1 MPISSTLLNELE
13 QRRRTAYA
21 AGGEDKL
28 AERRKKG
35 LLTARDRLAVLFQEN
50 TFMEWGLHAQHDCH
64 HFDMEGKSMPGD
76 GVITGVG
83 YVDGRPVAAFS
94 QDFTVGGGA
103 LGRIHSKKICDL
115 MDYAQK
121 SGIPLIGINDSGGA
135 RIQEG
140 DESLSGY
147 GQVFFRNVELSG
159 LVPQISIIAG
169 PCAGG
174 AAYSPALS
182 DFIIMTQKNSS
193 MFICGPEVIK
203 AATGQST
210 TMDEVG
216 SAATHATVS
225 GNVHFLAEDDT
236 HALQIARKLLSF
248 LPSNNVVDP
257 PHSPTPLVDMSP
269 DPEMNQLVPE
279 DPKAPF
285 DVHDVIV
292 RLVDE
297 GDFLEVHRDFAK
309 NLVVGFG
316 RVQGVVAGFVANN
329 PAQKAGAL
337 DIDASDKGAR
347 FIRFCNV
354 FNIPIVTLVDVPGFL
369 PGVAQERGGIIRHGA
384 KMLFAYAASTVPKLT
399 FIMRKAYGGA
409 YLAMCSGD
417 MGADIVY
424 AWPSAEIAVMGA
436 EGAVK
441 ILFKREITTASD
453 PKAREKELAANYRE
467 TFASPYEAAGKAM
480 ITDIIEPAQTRGVLA
495 MALRNTLSK
504 RETRPPKKHGNIP
517 L

>member
-1 MPISSTLLNELE
+1 MPISTGMLSTLE
-13 QRRRTAYA
+13 QKRRAAYA
-21 AGGEDKL
+21 AGGEEKL

-35 LLTARDRLAVLFQEN
+35 LLTARDRIAALFEEN

-64 HFDMEGKSMPGD
+64 NFGMEGKSMPGD

-103 LGRIHSKKICDL
+103 LGRIHAKKMCDI

-121 SGIPLIGINDSGGA
+121 AGIPLIGINDSGGA

-140 DESLSGY
+140 DDSLSGY

-159 LVPQISIIAG
+159 LVPQISVIAG

-174 AAYSPALS
+174 AAYSPALT
-182 DFIIMTQKNSS
+182 DFLIMTRKNAN

-203 AATGQST
+203 AATGQT
-210 TMDEVG
+210 ATMEEIG
-216 SAATHATVS
+216 SASANASVS
-225 GNVHFLAEDDT
+225 GNVHFVAEDDVQ
-236 HALQIARKLLSF
+236 ALQIARKLLSF
-248 LPSNNVVDP
+248 LPPNNVVDP
-257 PHSPTPLVDMSP
+257 PHRPTPTVDMSP
-269 DPEMNQLVPE
+269 DPAVNELIPA

-285 DVHDVIV
+285 DVHDVIA
-292 RLVDE
+292 RLVDG

-309 NLVVGFG
+309 NIVVGFG
-316 RVQGVVAGFVANN
+316 RVQGIVAGFVANN
-329 PAQKAGAL
+329 PAQQAGTL
-337 DIDASDKGAR
+337 DIDSSDKGAR

-399 FIMRKAYGGA
+399 FILRKAYGGA
-409 YLAMCSGD
+409 FLAMCSRD
-417 MGADIVY
+417 MGADAVY
-424 AWPSAEIAVMGA
+424 AWPTAEIAVMGA

-441 ILFKREITTASD
+441 ILFKREISAAAD
-453 PKAREKELAANYRE
+453 PKAKEKELAAEYRE
-467 TFASPYEAAGKAM
+467 KFASPYEAASKGM
-480 ITDIIEPAQTRGVLA
+480 ITDVIEPAQTRAILS

>member
-1 MPISSTLLNELE
+1 MPISSALLNDLE
-13 QRRRTAYA
+13 QKRRAAYA

-35 LLTARDRLAVLFQEN
+35 LLTARERLAVLFQEN

-64 HFDMEGKSMPGD
+64 HFGMEGKSMPGD

-103 LGRIHSKKICDL
+103 LGRIHAKKICDL

-121 SGIPLIGINDSGGA
+121 AGIPLIGINDSGGA

-147 GQVFFRNVELSG
+147 GEVFFRNVELSG

-216 SAATHATVS
+216 GAAAHATVS

-257 PHSPTPLVDMSP
+257 PHCPTPEVDMSP
-269 DPEMNQLVPE
+269 DPVLNQLVPE
-279 DPKAPF
+279 DAKAPF
-285 DVHDVIV
+285 AVHDVIA

-329 PAQKAGAL
+329 PAHKAGAL

-384 KMLFAYAASTVPKLT
+384 KMLFAYAASTVPKIT
-399 FIMRKAYGGA
+399 VIMRKAYGGA
-409 YLAMCSGD
+409 YLAMCSQD
-417 MGADIVY
+417 MGADMVF
-424 AWPSAEIAVMGA
+424 AWPTAEIAVMGA

-441 ILFKREITTASD
+441 ILYRKEITAAKD
-453 PKAREKELAANYRE
+453 PKAREAELVTEYRDK
-467 TFASPYEAAGKAM
+467 FCSPYEAAARNM
-480 ITDIIEPAQTRGVLA
+480 ITDVIDPSETRGVVA

-504 RETRPPKKHGNIP
+504 RETRPPKKHGTIP

>member
-1 MPISSTLLNELE
+1 MPISKALLSTLE
-13 QRRRTAYA
+13 QKRRDAYA
-21 AGGEDKL
+21 AGGEEKL

-35 LLTARDRLAVLFQEN
+35 LMTARDRLAALFEEN

-64 HFDMEGKSMPGD
+64 NFGMEGKAMPGD

-103 LGRIHSKKICDL
+103 LGRIHAKKMCDI

-121 SGIPLIGINDSGGA
+121 AGIPLIGINDSGGA

-140 DESLSGY
+140 DDSLSGY

-159 LVPQISIIAG
+159 LVPQISVIAG

-174 AAYSPALS
+174 AAYSPALT
-182 DFIIMTQKNSS
+182 DFLIMTRKNAN

-203 AATGQST
+203 AATGQT
-210 TMDEVG
+210 ATMEEIG
-216 SAATHATVS
+216 SAMANASVS
-225 GNVHFLAEDDT
+225 GNVHFIAEDDAQ
-236 HALQIARKLLSF
+236 ALQIARKLLSF
-248 LPSNNVVDP
+248 LPPNNVVDP
-257 PHSPTPLVDMSP
+257 PHRPTPTVDMSP
-269 DPEMNQLVPE
+269 DPAVNDLLPA

-285 DVHDVIV
+285 DVHDVIA
-292 RLVDE
+292 RLVD
-297 GDFLEVHRDFAK
+297 GSDFLEVHRDFAK
-309 NLVVGFG
+309 NMVVGFG
-316 RVQGVVAGFVANN
+316 RVQGIVAGFVANN
-329 PAQKAGAL
+329 PAQKAGTL
-337 DIDASDKGAR
+337 DIDSSDKAAR

-409 YLAMCSGD
+409 YLAMCSRD
-417 MGADIVY
+417 MGADAVY

-441 ILFKREITTASD
+441 ILFKREISAAAD
-453 PKAREKELAANYRE
+453 PKAKEKELAAEYRE
-467 TFASPYEAAGKAM
+467 KFASPYEAASKGM
-480 ITDIIEPAQTRGVLA
+480 ITDVIEPAQTRAILS